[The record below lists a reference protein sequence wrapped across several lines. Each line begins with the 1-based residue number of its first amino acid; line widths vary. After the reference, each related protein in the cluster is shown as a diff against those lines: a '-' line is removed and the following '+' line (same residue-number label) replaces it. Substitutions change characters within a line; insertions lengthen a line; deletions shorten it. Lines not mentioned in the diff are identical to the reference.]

1 MLDGND
7 VNLEQV
13 KSGSAWV
20 YEKYIDQVDEN
31 TQTSYRAAQT
41 AAQQERRGLWSDAGA
56 AVGMQTRCSPTESE
70 IIAQVSRPRA
80 IATIR
85 PNENNRDK
93 NNNDKEK
100 GRDYTLTCQQKNWK
114 RAALAVA
121 MKVPKERLGIGEYVD
136 SSMLL
141 RDLTTEQL

>member
-1 MLDGND
+1 VLGRDVELHTYGLNRYGQTLATVMLDGND

-100 GRDYTLTCQQKNWK
+100 GRDYTLTCQQKN
-114 RAALAVA
+114 
-121 MKVPKERLGIGEYVD
+121 
-136 SSMLL
+136 
-141 RDLTTEQL
+141 